1 MMRRRLNLPG
11 RSLSRAA
18 STRASTRAVAS
29 AGTGGSVLSSLTMRP
44 INSSSCSL
52 MSCTFH
58 LREAQ
63 PKELTGALDSHFQR
77 RYAGASYS
85 SHFLVFEPFHMTQ
98 QEGFPLRGRECSQCC
113 LDLLAPYD
121 RVHVGGRPAVLR
133 EVTVHKDA

>member
-1 MMRRRLNLPG
+1 MMSRRLNVPG

-29 AGTGGSVLSSLTMRP
+29 AGTVGSVLSSLTMRP
-44 INSSSCSL
+44 INSSLSSL

-63 PKELTGALDSHFQR
+63 PKELAGALDSHFQR
-77 RYAGASYS
+77 RYAGASDS
-85 SHFLVFEPFHMTQ
+85 SHFLVLEAFHVTQ
-98 QEGFPLRGRECSQCC
+98 QEGFPLRGRECGQRC

-121 RVHVGGRPAVLR
+121 RVHIGGCPALLR
-133 EVTVHKDA
+133 EITVHEDA